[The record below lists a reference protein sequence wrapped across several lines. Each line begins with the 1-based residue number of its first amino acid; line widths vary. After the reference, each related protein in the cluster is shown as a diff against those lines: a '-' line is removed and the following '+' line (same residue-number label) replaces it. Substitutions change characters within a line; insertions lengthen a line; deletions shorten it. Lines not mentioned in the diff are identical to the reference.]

1 MIPVNGSSFGRVGG
15 RLRRYPGG
23 TGKRQHLGYCPR
35 IDPKLPRRFPPAQ
48 TLNLNRVTNPPIEI
62 HDLHPPAP
70 ASFGNG
76 HLLLEFYS
84 GATGQPGRFSE
95 GFLLRRLQ
103 RSLLSV
109 LRR

>member
-1 MIPVNGSSFGRVGG
+1 MTGCITVF
-15 RLRRYPGG
+15 GG
-23 TGKRQHLGYCPR
+23 TGFIGRH
-35 IDPKLPRRFPPAQ
+35 IVAV
-48 TLNLNRVTNPPIEI
+48 LNRVTNPPIEI

-95 GFLLRRLQ
+95 GFLLRRLHHFGVSIEQ
-103 RSLLSV
+103 SCRGTADEV
-109 LRR
+109 ADR